1 MKKWEKDILERQMKN
16 ESVAVWQLEKVYNK
30 AHQDSLEKLAM
41 LKGMEP
47 TPSVVRQVAFQEEI
61 TKQLSTVYDDLY
73 KKSYTTIQGFLDT
86 GAEDAFFGALY
97 SMNKQ
102 GIPMA
107 FPLPTEEI
115 AQITRINP
123 TTGFKLSEKLYAN
136 TTQLARKVKEEISR
150 GLATDLSYQE
160 MARNLKNA
168 SEANY
173 KQAVRITRTEGH
185 RVNGEVSFIAMDKA
199 KKAGA
204 DIVKQWDSTLDKR
217 TRKSHAEMDGQ
228 IRELEEKFVSGN
240 GKKTMWQ
247 GGFGVANE
255 DIHCRCVVLQRA
267 RWMLEA
273 DGEPPT
279 KWDGVNKELIEL
291 KEQDYDGFK
300 KAVKKLHPSKVKPK
314 PIIPPKPEP
323 EPIVEPIVEPDLSK
337 MTRGERWEYQLE
349 QERLEALKPQ
359 TFATKIAK
367 IKKDAYGAYTKDD
380 IMSAGEI
387 FLKEIKDTP
396 EMFKYTEKFKHMDD
410 IVKDLSNKLDVQYA
424 DYKKAE
430 RKYKREIKKLR
441 DDWQMPADEYGK
453 KRDEWIGWLNE
464 KGNTYNA
471 TRKEY
476 MEKRAILGEIKT
488 ESFTP
493 TSQVL
498 KKKLAEIR
506 PMGIADIDVDSH
518 LFNSTDSAKDFVKD
532 AYDLYPTEWVQKSV
546 DYNKIMPSTESRGYY
561 ASYEKKIVVSGISDG
576 NTFGTA
582 VHELGHRF
590 EDVISDIVY
599 AEKQFY
605 EYRTAGEDLK
615 WMGMGYDKKEV
626 TRVDNFVNKYMG
638 KDYGGR
644 AYELVSMGFQYA
656 FTEPHNL
663 LKDEEYAKW
672 IYGIL
677 SLI

>member
-1 MKKWEKDILERQMKN
+1 MVKQWEKDILERQMKN
-16 ESVAVWQLEKVYNK
+16 ESVAVGQLEKVYNK
-30 AHQDSLEKLAM
+30 AHQDALEKLAM

-217 TRKSHAEMDGQ
+217 TRKSHVEMDGQ
-228 IRELEEKFVSGN
+228 IRELEEKFVSGK
-240 GKKTMWQ
+240 GEKTMWQ

-279 KWDGVNKELIEL
+279 KWDGVAKELVEL
-291 KEQDYDGFK
+291 KEKDYDGFK
-300 KAVKKLHPSKVKPK
+300 KAIKKLKKSP
-314 PIIPPKPEP
+314 
-323 EPIVEPIVEPDLSK
+323 PIVPPVVPPIPDIHK
-337 MTRGERWEYQLE
+337 VGKGEN
-349 QERLEALKPQ
+349 
-359 TFATKIAK
+359 
-367 IKKDAYGAYTKDD
+367 DAYGVKGLKKSERVSRRNFEGTEEEFQMARDAYRAKNAELTNIIEETVEKNLNRPLVYADENKIIEWVKSTGIELTD
-380 IMSAGEI
+380 EVLDKVDVRAFEDIIPTMDEMFEKYPFLKKYDVTFDGETYSHTFRMDMYGSNDAIMSANGGLQFGSAYFEDYTRALQTGLDSFSSG
-387 FLKEIKDTP
+387 FLVEGDGTFRTMIRHEVGHNMDNYIRFVKLGDKYDERGRTIVDNVRLRVQMDDELRKMVNLEGVSEYARTNTS
-396 EMFKYTEKFKHMDD
+396 EMF
-410 IVKDLSNKLDVQYA
+410 
-424 DYKKAE
+424 AE
-430 RKYKREIKKLR
+430 
-441 DDWQMPADEYGK
+441 G
-453 KRDEWIGWLNE
+453 
-464 KGNTYNA
+464 
-471 TRKEY
+471 
-476 MEKRAILGEIKT
+476 
-488 ESFTP
+488 F
-493 TSQVL
+493 
-498 KKKLAEIR
+498 
-506 PMGIADIDVDSH
+506 
-518 LFNSTDSAKDFVKD
+518 
-532 AYDLYPTEWVQKSV
+532 
-546 DYNKIMPSTESRGYY
+546 
-561 ASYEKKIVVSGISDG
+561 ASYESGQVTEFSTEFAKFMDRWL
-576 NTFGTA
+576 N
-582 VHELGHRF
+582 
-590 EDVISDIVY
+590 Y
-599 AEKQFY
+599 A
-605 EYRTAGEDLK
+605 D
-615 WMGMGYDKKEV
+615 
-626 TRVDNFVNKYMG
+626 
-638 KDYGGR
+638 
-644 AYELVSMGFQYA
+644 
-656 FTEPHNL
+656 
-663 LKDEEYAKW
+663 
-672 IYGIL
+672 
-677 SLI
+677 

>member
-1 MKKWEKDILERQMKN
+1 MKQWEKDILERQMKN

-73 KKSYTTIQGFLDT
+73 KKSYTTVQGFLDT

-185 RVNGEVSFIAMDKA
+185 RVNGEVSFMAMDKA

-267 RWMLEA
+267 RWMLEV

-300 KAVKKLHPSKVKPK
+300 KAVKKLKKSP
-314 PIIPPKPEP
+314 PILPPVVPPIPDIPDEP
-323 EPIVEPIVEPDLSK
+323 PTIETGNEKQP
-337 MTRGERWEYQLE
+337 
-349 QERLEALKPQ
+349 
-359 TFATKIAK
+359 
-367 IKKDAYGAYTKDD
+367 AYGAKGLKRPERVSRRTFEGTEDEFQSARDAFYAEKAKYTKTVEDLVEKNIEREMVYGSED
-380 IMSAGEI
+380 VIREWAKTSGIDIADEVFEKIDLRAFEDIVPTLDEMFEKYPYLKKYDIAFEGEIYTHQFAIEVYNSADAIMSANGRLELGIAYFDDYTRALTTGFNNFGSGFLTEGDGTFRTLIRHEI
-387 FLKEIKDTP
+387 G
-396 EMFKYTEKFKHMDD
+396 HNMDGY
-410 IVKDLSNKLDVQYA
+410 IRSVVL
-424 DYKKAE
+424 
-430 RKYKREIKKLR
+430 
-441 DDWQMPADEYGK
+441 
-453 KRDEWIGWLNE
+453 
-464 KGNTYNA
+464 GNTYDERGRTIIDNVRLRMQMDDELRQMA
-471 TRKEY
+471 K
-476 MEKRAILGEIKT
+476 
-488 ESFTP
+488 
-493 TSQVL
+493 L
-498 KKKLAEIR
+498 K
-506 PMGIADIDVDSH
+506 
-518 LFNSTDSAKDFVKD
+518 
-532 AYDLYPTEWVQKSV
+532 
-546 DYNKIMPSTESRGYY
+546 
-561 ASYEKKIVVSGISDG
+561 GISEYSMT
-576 NTFGTA
+576 NTSEMFAEGFTSFESGETTEFAVEFGKFMDRWLNHA
-582 VHELGHRF
+582 
-590 EDVISDIVY
+590 
-599 AEKQFY
+599 
-605 EYRTAGEDLK
+605 
-615 WMGMGYDKKEV
+615 
-626 TRVDNFVNKYMG
+626 N
-638 KDYGGR
+638 
-644 AYELVSMGFQYA
+644 
-656 FTEPHNL
+656 
-663 LKDEEYAKW
+663 
-672 IYGIL
+672 
-677 SLI
+677 

>member
-1 MKKWEKDILERQMKN
+1 MKQWEKDILERQMKN

-73 KKSYTTIQGFLDT
+73 KKSYTTVQGFLDT

-136 TTQLARKVKEEISR
+136 TTQLGRKVKEEISR

-185 RVNGEVSFIAMDKA
+185 RVNGEVSFMAMDKA

-217 TRKSHAEMDGQ
+217 TRKSHVEMDGQ
-228 IRELEEKFVSGN
+228 IRELDEKFVSGN

-267 RWMLEA
+267 RWMLED

-300 KAVKKLHPSKVKPK
+300 KAVKKLKKSP
-314 PIIPPKPEP
+314 
-323 EPIVEPIVEPDLSK
+323 PIVPPVVPPIPDVPDIDEPPASTLKDKIDALRNTDANYTKEQLMEAGDIVLKDIQNVPEIKAHMKKVDEL
-337 MTRGERWEYQLE
+337 LE
-349 QERLEALKPQ
+349 KQKSTYAELNVHKEAYLEAKRANFKTEMKIRKMRDDGEIDLDKMVELINENNDVLNGYINNYNANRTVWQ
-359 TFATKIAK
+359 NAVVDYNNYRKTSFYQMAEFTKAK
-367 IKKDAYGAYTKDD
+367 I
-380 IMSAGEI
+380 GEI
-387 FLKEIKDTP
+387 RGVGGISSET
-396 EMFKYTEKFKHMDD
+396 
-410 IVKDLSNKLDVQYA
+410 LS
-424 DYKKAE
+424 
-430 RKYKREIKKLR
+430 
-441 DDWQMPADEYGK
+441 
-453 KRDEWIGWLNE
+453 
-464 KGNTYNA
+464 
-471 TRKEY
+471 
-476 MEKRAILGEIKT
+476 
-488 ESFTP
+488 
-493 TSQVL
+493 
-498 KKKLAEIR
+498 
-506 PMGIADIDVDSH
+506 SH
-518 LFNSTDSAKDFVKD
+518 LNDSRSAMKKIVMD
-532 AYDLYPTEWVQKSV
+532 AYDVYPTDWIQKSIDRGNLTPKAV
-546 DYNKIMPSTESRGYY
+546 KRGYY
-561 ASYEKKIVVSGISDG
+561 SEFDRVIALSGEG
-576 NTFGTA
+576 NAQTYGTA
-582 VHELGHRF
+582 IHELGHRF
-590 EDVISDIVY
+590 EMAVPEIRK
-599 AEKQFY
+599 AEKEFY
-605 EYRTAGEDLK
+605 EYRTDGEKLV
-615 WMGMGYDKKEV
+615 WMGEGYKRSEK
-626 TRVDNFVNKYMG
+626 TRVDNFINKYIG
-638 KDYGGR
+638 KDYVGQ

-656 FTEPHNL
+656 FTEPETL
-663 LKDEEYAKW
+663 FKDEEYAKW

-677 SLI
+677 TMY